1 MGANCFLNMIYD
13 QHGNQMIA
21 SRKFAAPAVNDAQ
34 ERPWEAIRLADIDKL
49 IPKNDQRTLVY
60 VSRRLY
66 QNMGPVR
73 AAIDQRAMY
82 SVGRAWRPKF
92 VGQATEWGKRAK
104 EWLEEK
110 WFPTCDVRGPNHDWQ
125 TGLYLDS
132 VHVDRDGDIGCLYT
146 KTESGW
152 PQLQRIP
159 AHRIGN
165 RSNDKDVGENDRLI
179 GGPYK
184 GLRISNGVVLNELD
198 RPVAY
203 KILGDNSE
211 GKDDRYVSARD
222 MDFMYDPQWHEQNR
236 GMPLFVHA
244 LNDWRDMLQSLD
256 WERQAQLIM
265 SAIGLIEYNEDG
277 MVDTSDPATMFAKPS
292 DGGAA
297 SGGLSVKTMQG
308 GLIRYM
314 KSGSG
319 AKLEAMKMDRPGEV
333 WENFWD
339 RGIRSALAGANWPYS
354 LVWKPTGQGTAE
366 RVELQKADRSVMDR
380 QDLLEP
386 IARRRIGW
394 AISVAINNGELSA
407 YPGQDHGG
415 FLKWEFTKPAKISI
429 DLGRDANAQI
439 EAWRAGFR
447 NQATILEEQGRDLET
462 VLFERAREIG
472 RRKQIAAEVSSEMG
486 VEIEDVEMSMIAQQQ
501 VPQTVNQSNDNTDPN
516 Q

>member
-1 MGANCFLNMIYD
+1 MILDPY
-13 QHGNQMIA
+13 GNTIT
-21 SRKFAAPAVNDAQ
+21 SRKFAAPAVNDSMA
-34 ERPWEAIRLADIDKL
+34 RPWEAVRLADIDKL
-49 IPKNDQRTLVY
+49 IPRNDQRTIVY

-92 VGQATEWGKRAK
+92 IGKAAAWGKLAK
-104 EWLEEK
+104 EWLEK
-110 WFPTCDVRGPNHDWQ
+110 YWFPTCDVRGGNHDWT

-132 VHVDRDGDIGCLYT
+132 VHIDRDGDCGCLYT

-159 AHRIGN
+159 AHRIG
-165 RSNDKDVGENDRLI
+165 DRTEAIDANGRLKE
-179 GGPYK
+179 GPYK
-184 GLRISNGVVLNELD
+184 GLRMSNGVILNELD

-203 KILGDNSE
+203 NVLGDKE
-211 GKDDRYVSARD
+211 DGTQDRQISARD
-222 MDFMYDPQWHEQNR
+222 MDFAYDPQWHEQNR

-265 SAIGLIEYNEDG
+265 SAIGLVEYNEDG
-277 MVDTSDPATMFAKPS
+277 MADASDPFTMIGNKPT
-292 DGGAA
+292 DVPPGGND
-297 SGGLSVKTMQG
+297 LQVKSLQG

-314 KSGSG
+314 KAGSGS
-319 AKLEAMKMDRPGEV
+319 KLEAMKMDRPGEI

-339 RGIRSALAGANWPYS
+339 RGIRSALSGANWPYS

-366 RVELQKADRSVMDR
+366 RLELQKADRAVMDR

-386 IARRRIGW
+386 LARRRVGW
-394 AISVAINNGELSA
+394 ALSVAINLGELPP
-407 YPGQDHGG
+407 YPGDDIGG
-415 FLKWEFTKPAKISI
+415 QFQWTFTKPAKITV
-429 DLGRDANAQI
+429 DMGRDSAARSD
-439 EAWRAGFR
+439 AWKAGFI
-447 NQATILEEQGRDLET
+447 NQSDVIDGNGDDPEDQWYR
-462 VLFERAREIG
+462 RAREVA
-472 RRKQIAAEVSSEMG
+472 RRKQIAAEVSAEMG
-486 VEIEDVEMSMIAQQQ
+486 QEITDEEMCLMGENQLNMVQQ
-501 VPQTVNQSNDNTDPN
+501 PQDPT